1 MIALVKTLSGS
12 VWSTL
17 AVVAVVSV
25 VAIAVVVNG
34 FDLQVS
40 GGLALYFVIWWILLF
55 AVLPFGIRSQA
66 ETGEVVAGSE
76 PGAPS
81 APALREKALWTT
93 LLSAI
98 VLVAVA
104 AVVSLAPALNGK
116 PLRRKKKKKAFS
128 LSELPFLQNFIPRFL
143 LSSPLG
149 ALGQPSFRNPV
160 RRPPTPR

>member
-1 MIALVKTLSGS
+1 LSRPEDKLLTSLVKNLAGS
-12 VWSTL
+12 LWTTL
-17 AVVAVVSV
+17 AAVLAVSALAVAVA
-25 VAIAVVVNG
+25 VAG
-34 FDLQVS
+34 FGLGVS

-104 AVVSLAPALNGK
+104 AVFPLAGL
-116 PLRRKKKKKAFS
+116 
-128 LSELPFLQNFIPRFL
+128 
-143 LSSPLG
+143 
-149 ALGQPSFRNPV
+149 
-160 RRPPTPR
+160 